1 MTNSQYFGK
10 FSLLHIELLREYI
23 HMTGSPKQPRRVLIV
38 SANPLF
44 REGLRK
50 MYADRWGDR
59 ATIVGMPTDMTI
71 ALVELETKAPDLV
84 IVDFDDKTINRS
96 AFLNQFV
103 TGKAPMQV
111 MLVSLQESGQVLVY
125 DRRTLTSAQAEDW
138 LNDPWSE

>member
-10 FSLLHIELLREYI
+10 FILLHIALMREFI
-23 HMTGSPKQPRRVLIV
+23 HMTGSTTQPRRVLIV

-50 MYADRWGDR
+50 MYADRWGDK
-59 ATIVGMPTDMTI
+59 ATIVGMPTEMTI

-103 TGKAPMQV
+103 TGKTPMQV

-125 DRRTLTSAQAEDW
+125 DRRTLTSAQAENW